1 MPPTKNE
8 RLEMRV
14 SKTDRALIEDA
25 AEAAQESVSD
35 FTRSAALTRA
45 ERVLAR
51 ANVTLMD
58 AQQFDALLQSL
69 DQPDDAPSLARAFAQ
84 PRRYKRA

>member
-1 MPPTKNE
+1 MPPAKNE
-8 RLEMRV
+8 RLELRV

-25 AEAAQESVSD
+25 AEATQESVSD
-35 FTRSAALTRA
+35 FTRSAALARA

-69 DQPDDAPSLARAFAQ
+69 DRPDEAPALARAFAK
-84 PRRYKRA
+84 PNRYTRA